1 MEKKL
6 ATIRPYQKK
15 DYENL
20 REVCFVTAT
29 PPYNKNKDITA
40 GLFCEYYLNYEGEHC
55 FVVAD
60 KDDNAVGYILCAPDY
75 TEFVKKF
82 VQHQLP
88 IIKKLSYKEYIKHK
102 LEFMFVKRVAKAYPA
117 HLHIDI
123 TDGFQ
128 RMGLGKQLVDRLMLH
143 LDSIGVKALHLGCG
157 AANEKG
163 TSFYKK
169 IGFHIIRTVVG
180 TNIFGVD
187 VHKYV
192 EDNELKR

>member
-1 MEKKL
+1 MEKT
-6 ATIRPYQKK
+6 ATIRPYQQK

-40 GLFCEYYLNYEGEHC
+40 ALFCEYYLNYEGEHC

-60 KDDNAVGYILCAPDY
+60 QDDNAVGYILCAPDY

-82 VQHQLP
+82 TKYQLP
-88 IIKKLSYKEYIKHK
+88 IVRKLSFKEYVLHK
-102 LEFMFVKRVAKAYPA
+102 LEFMYNKKVAKDYPA

-123 TDGFQ
+123 MPDFQ
-128 RMGLGKQLVDRLMLH
+128 RMGMGKKLVDALMAH
-143 LDSIGVKALHLGCG
+143 LNSIGVQKLHLGCG
-157 AANEKG
+157 ASNEKG

-169 IGFHIIRTVVG
+169 IGFHIVKTVVG
-180 TNIFGVD
+180 VNIFGVD

-192 EDNELKR
+192 EDNKLI